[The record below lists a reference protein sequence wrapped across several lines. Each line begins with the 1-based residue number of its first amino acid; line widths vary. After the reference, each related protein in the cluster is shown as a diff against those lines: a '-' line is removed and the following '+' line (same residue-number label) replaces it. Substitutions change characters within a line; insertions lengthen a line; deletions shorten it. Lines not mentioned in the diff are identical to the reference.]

1 MKNNPRPYLVSC
13 LQKVFT
19 YTRAGDLIFGVEL
32 PNVEVGITSSPEGI
46 ISPMA
51 REALKIAGITSARE
65 YAAAVAAITL
75 GGEFNFAT
83 LHVMEKMYTGR

>member
-1 MKNNPRPYLVSC
+1 MLSEGYAKINGN
-13 LQKVFT
+13 
-19 YTRAGDLIFGVEL
+19 DLIFGVEL

-51 REALKIAGITSARE
+51 REALKIAGITSAKE
-65 YAAAVAAITL
+65 YAAALAAVTL

-83 LHVMEKMYTGR
+83 LHVQGRMYTGK